1 MTGWKES
8 PSDSSP
14 TSGGRML
21 SIETCLVGVCGMQ
34 GMQLEPV
41 SSNDRATIDVAST
54 KRASW
59 SKS

>member
-41 SSNDRATIDVAST
+41 SSNDRATIDVAT
-54 KRASW
+54 H
-59 SKS
+59 